1 MALTMERLVN
11 EYQNKPDPA
20 GRGFWYDAEIAQREG
35 ISNVQEVTRLRG
47 FYQTE
52 LNKPGATQA
61 SVIALWNAKGA
72 AVPSTPLAQ
81 PSGQEPTL
89 GSLKLSVAEAWFR
102 KIGVIK

>member
-35 ISNVQEVTRLRG
+35 IANVQEVTRLRG

-52 LNKPGATQA
+52 MNKPGATQA
-61 SVIALWNAKGA
+61 AVIALWNSKQQAQPA
-72 AVPSTPLAQ
+72 PPLAQ
-81 PSGQEPTL
+81 ASGQERTL
-89 GSLKLSVAEAWFR
+89 GSLKLSEAEKWFR
-102 KIGVIK
+102 QIGVIR